1 MRSLDDIAQE
11 YEFLEGDERYRLLI
25 ELGRELDDMPEALK
39 TDSTLV
45 RGCSASVWVYPTG
58 EADKLHFLADSNAAI
73 TKGIV
78 ALVIATVQG
87 KPASEVAAMDIAAAL
102 EPFDLDI
109 AEGELVSIIGPS
121 GCGKSTL
128 LRIIAGLEE
137 PTSGKIVLGTAGLK
151 RPVGFVFQD
160 AVLLPWKT
168 VAENI
173 RFPLDTSGVQ
183 RSQSEEKVRE
193 LIKLVGLEGFE
204 NSLPKQLSGGMKQRA
219 AIARALADDPPILLM
234 DEPFS
239 AVDLLTR
246 ETLNDE
252 LSRIWQQ
259 TGKTILLVTHSVE
272 EAAYLGTKVMV
283 MSPRPGRL
291 KKTIEVGLPLP
302 RDENIRRS
310 AAYLDLVSEL
320 RNMMR
325 EMTE

>member
-1 MRSLDDIAQE
+1 LTP
-11 YEFLEGDERYRLLI
+11 ER
-25 ELGRELDDMPEALK
+25 PE
-39 TDSTLV
+39 
-45 RGCSASVWVYPTG
+45 
-58 EADKLHFLADSNAAI
+58 
-73 TKGIV
+73 
-78 ALVIATVQG
+78 VITVQQIAKTFGG
-87 KPASEVAAMDIAAAL
+87 KEGTVVAL
-102 EPFDLDI
+102 EPFSLEI

-137 PTSGKIVLGTAGLK
+137 PTSGNIALGTADLK

-173 RFPLDTSGVQ
+173 RFPLDTSGVP
-183 RSQSEEKVRE
+183 RSQSDEKVRE
-193 LIKLVGLEGFE
+193 LIKLIGLEGFE
-204 NSLPKQLSGGMKQRA
+204 NALPKQLSGGM
-219 AIARALADDPPILLM
+219 
-234 DEPFS
+234 
-239 AVDLLTR
+239 TR

-259 TGKTILLVTHSVE
+259 TGKTILLVTHSVD

-291 KKTIEVGLPLP
+291 KKTIEVDLPLP
-302 RDENIRRS
+302 RDEHTRRS
-310 AAYLDLVSEL
+310 AEYLDLVSEL

-325 EMTE
+325 EMTA